1 MKYLI
6 DHIPDSLISENPNLQ
21 KFVEVLQG
29 MLNIEQKEVKNYV
42 HNFLYPLVYDIR
54 IMRRYVDE
62 WKAEYTEQSS
72 RICLDCLYRNYF
84 EIYSRKGTSIGLQKL
99 LQCLFSVDSYPE
111 VEIELYQMGKPLI
124 LFDDIRPYD
133 WLPEGQD
140 IANET
145 EATAGNE
152 MWCPT
157 LLDTTWQDS
166 MATLTINV
174 SGLGYTP
181 TPEFLVF
188 IDAVIV
194 LYLPMISRNFINIQL
209 NIN

>member
-6 DHIPDSLISENPNLQ
+6 NHIPDNILSENPNLQ
-21 KFVEVLQG
+21 KFVGVLQG
-29 MLNIEQKEVKNYV
+29 MLDIEQSEIKNYV
-42 HNFLYPLVYDIR
+42 RNFLYPLVYDIR
-54 IMRRYVDE
+54 VMRRYVDE

-84 EIYSRKGTSIGLQKL
+84 DIYSRKGTSIGLQNL
-99 LQCLFSVDSYPE
+99 LRCLFAVDSYPE
-111 VEIELYQMGKPLI
+111 VAIELYQMGKPLI

-140 IANET
+140 ITNEIQAPVGQ
-145 EATAGNE
+145 EV
-152 MWCPT
+152 WCRT
-157 LLDTTWQDS
+157 LLDTTLQDS

-174 SGLGYTP
+174 TGLGYTP

-194 LYLPMISRNFINIQL
+194 LYLPMVRRNLVNIQL

>member
-6 DHIPDSLISENPNLQ
+6 NHIPDNILSENPNLQ
-21 KFVEVLQG
+21 KFGGVLQG
-29 MLNIEQKEVKNYV
+29 MLDIEQSEIKNYV
-42 HNFLYPLVYDIR
+42 RNFLYPLVYDIR
-54 IMRRYVDE
+54 VMRRYVDE

-84 EIYSRKGTSIGLQKL
+84 DIYSRKGTSIGLQNL
-99 LQCLFSVDSYPE
+99 LRCLFAVDSYPE
-111 VEIELYQMGKPLI
+111 VAIELYQMGKPLI

-140 IANET
+140 IASEIQAPVGQ
-145 EATAGNE
+145 EV
-152 MWCPT
+152 WCPT

-174 SGLGYTP
+174 TGLGYTP

-194 LYLPMISRNFINIQL
+194 LYLPMVRRNLVNIQL